1 MKVIRPSSPPHLGI
15 STAQILA
22 GLSGDIDDQLLTHLF
37 WAGPMC
43 SEPIQGALLLKIGAR
58 NLQHDYRIAWAIAT

>member
-1 MKVIRPSSPPHLGI
+1 
-15 STAQILA
+15 
-22 GLSGDIDDQLLTHLF
+22 
-37 WAGPMC
+37 MC